1 MLSLKQK
8 NYCAV
13 IILQFGDVEHIVFT
27 MLLLIADKL
36 VLAVLAEIKLSANYF
51 IYNLVFWRRYR

>member
-13 IILQFGDVEHIVFT
+13 IILRFGDVEHIVFT

-36 VLAVLAEIKLSANYF
+36 VLAVFAEIKLSANYF
-51 IYNLVFWRRYR
+51 IYNLVF